1 MVQMRVSA
9 ENPTWDRAYLDSK
22 RLSVWN
28 RRPSPI
34 TLFPV
39 GGAIAARACAFSLA
53 LLALAVHLV
62 HFDRVDLPKCEV

>member
-1 MVQMRVSA
+1 MRVSA
-9 ENPTWDRAYLDSK
+9 ENPTRDRAYFDAR

-34 TLFPV
+34 ILFPV
-39 GGAIAARACAFSLA
+39 GAAIAARARAFS
-53 LLALAVHLV
+53 LALAVHLV